1 MPKNSISKGYD
12 PGYYLRV
19 TAAGKEN
26 YYTSA
31 VAAGL
36 EPAGR
41 WAGRGLEALG
51 LEPGSVV
58 DPDTLRH
65 LFTKRWKP
73 GTKGAKA
80 VVLGRAPYKYDQV
93 KLDEKIEATTAE
105 LVAVEAKALGI
116 DPARVTA
123 RRRRELQFVA
133 KAKCSRDHVNFYD
146 YSFSVPKS
154 VSLLQAG
161 WTADADKARAAG
173 DLARAAECDAKA
185 EEIERAV
192 ITVAQSIVRMAE
204 QHVYVRT
211 GHHDSAGVG
220 QVQDTAGLT
229 AAIFPHHTARTA
241 AGEPCGDPQLHVH
254 ITFWAYAQPAPDAD
268 VSDPYLHR
276 SIAADGL
283 YQMRSH
289 YSAVAQLELEQRLQR
304 LGYAIVRRPD
314 GDFEVSGLHQEKLL
328 KAFSARSAEIAK
340 ELEPRRQEFR
350 DRFGREPAQVM
361 QRSMARDA
369 TMKTR
374 QSKDYAPDRALQLA
388 VWEAKYQKVAQ
399 RALDEIPQQA
409 TDAAHARSWAGFDA
423 VQRERCIALALATL
437 QKQRSTWNW
446 AHLSLELVKTLDILS
461 PGEVPPE
468 AVEDLVLG
476 MVREALSGGDVVLLK
491 PPPAVDMPGT
501 RHSGEPVWSRP
512 SEFSRWATVEHLLAE
527 GRLLDDA
534 ARPAEPVLSPER
546 AARAAGSTLER
557 MEAERARQAADTGA
571 GQEPGELSAD
581 GLSNDQAMAVYG
593 LLTSAKAVNVL
604 IGAAGTGK
612 SHVVGRLAK
621 ILQRETGRRVVGVTA
636 GQAQAE
642 VLKGEGLDDA
652 FNIADF
658 VGQLEG
664 TEERRG
670 HLPLHA
676 GDWLVVDE
684 ASAADRATLAELNE
698 IAKARGARMLLTGD
712 PEQSGSVGAGG
723 TMRAI
728 ASEHGFFE
736 LHQVL
741 RFREAWEGPASVRLR
756 AGDTTVIREYIERGR
771 VIEGTEE
778 EVTASLVKQY
788 TGSLVA
794 GRAAVLLTDA
804 NAGAEELAGM
814 VRDQLIGLGEVDGE
828 GPAVELADGNKA
840 SRGDLVRA
848 MKNAKGI
855 GPGGRR
861 LTNRDVLVIDRVAD
875 GYAEARRLIGLTPD
889 GQREYGP
896 QFTIPDR
903 YLGTETAL
911 AYGGNVWVAT
921 GRTVEDSY
929 DLRTDATSRKSL
941 YVALTRGTGRN
952 VVGAVTVRGTDDPL
966 IPGREPQPR
975 VVTAESLLT
984 ATVEREPDDL
994 TAAEYLRQQQEAE
1007 YSMPSLVGRWQAL
1020 TREDRFAAYDEI
1032 MRELIPGDAYKRLEM
1047 DPERGTLNRDLRAV
1061 ELAGGDGAAVLR
1073 EAIGQRDFTGAKSV
1087 AGVLHGRVTRLA
1099 GPVSHKALDGYAAA
1113 TPELDDPHAAEAAR
1127 ELARLADERTG
1138 ELGAQAAAEQP
1149 VWALNA
1155 LGDLPPDP
1163 VLRDEWVT
1171 AAGKVAAYRELASYK
1186 DPVNPVG
1193 PAPEAGAVERR
1204 AAWRAA
1210 ADAAGL
1216 SKEDQGIR
1224 ETSEMI
1230 LLARDREAVRLRGFA
1245 PADVTEER
1253 QVAELAKG
1261 SVVADARMAMAA
1273 ARNAQLESE
1282 AQALRDLAVSH
1293 QQLAD
1298 EVSVHAASLAER
1310 DELRRDWDAKYDAK
1324 LTRGAQGRGEL
1335 ERRREAG
1342 ELSDRRD
1349 VVEAWLDRD
1358 DSGKAEP
1365 ESADEPE
1372 VQEPRAA
1379 REPEADPEAG
1389 AEPAAGR
1396 EPGAEAQ
1403 PAETGHADP
1412 RAERAEH
1419 YRQVAE
1425 HRDQAVEHAGRAM
1438 IEEAKAA
1445 QARMDQRRAEETA
1458 ERDAPS
1464 AQPEAGA
1471 EADFE
1476 AGS

>member
-36 EPAGR
+36 EPTGR
-41 WAGRGLEALG
+41 WAGHGLAALG

-58 DPDTLRH
+58 DPDTLRN

-73 GTKGAKA
+73 GTSGRKA
-80 VVLGRAPYKYDQV
+80 VVLGRGAYKYDQA
-93 KLDEKIEATTAE
+93 KLEQKIEAKTAE

-123 RRRRELQFVA
+123 KRRRELRFVA

-173 DLARAAECDAKA
+173 DLTRAADCEAKA

-192 ITVAQSIVRMAE
+192 MTVAQSIVHMAE

-229 AAIFPHHTARTA
+229 AAVFMHHTARTA
-241 AGEPCGDPQLHVH
+241 AGEPCGDPQLHAH
-254 ITFWAYAQPAPDAD
+254 ITFWAYAQPAAEIAE

-304 LGYAIVRRPD
+304 LGYALVRRPD
-314 GDFEVSGLHQEKLL
+314 GDFEVSGLHQEKVL

-340 ELEPRRQEFR
+340 ELEPKRQEFR

-388 VWEAKYQKVAQ
+388 VWEAKYQRVAL

-409 TDAAHARSWAGFDA
+409 IDAARARSWAGFDA
-423 VQRERCIALALATL
+423 VQRQRCIALALATL

-446 AHLSLELVKTLDILS
+446 AHLALEIVKTLDILS

-468 AVEDLVLG
+468 AVEGLVLD
-476 MVREALSGGDVVLLK
+476 MVREALSSGKVVLLK

-501 RHSGEPVWSRP
+501 RRSGEAVWSRP
-512 SEFSRWATVEHLLAE
+512 SEFSRYATVEHLLEE

-534 ARPAEPVLSPER
+534 GRAAEPVLSPER
-546 AARAAGSTLER
+546 AAAAAGSTLEQ
-557 MEAERARQAADTGA
+557 MEGERARQADDAGA
-571 GQEPGELSAD
+571 EEPAEDLSAD

-593 LLTSAKAVNVL
+593 LLTSPKAVNVL

-621 ILQRETGRRVVGVTA
+621 ILQRETGGRVVGVTA
-636 GQAQAE
+636 GQNAAE
-642 VLKGEGLDDA
+642 VLKDEGLADA

-658 VGQLEG
+658 LGYVEG
-664 TEERRG
+664 SEERRG

-684 ASAADRATLAELNE
+684 ASAVDKATLAELNE
-698 IAKARGARMLLTGD
+698 VAKARGARVLLTGD

-728 ASEHGFFE
+728 ADEHGSFE
-736 LHQVL
+736 LHQVM
-741 RFREAWEGPASVRLR
+741 RFREAWEGPASLRLR
-756 AGDTTVIREYIERGR
+756 AGDGTAIREYIERGR

-778 EVTASLVKQY
+778 EVKAELVKQY

-794 GRAAVLLTDA
+794 GRAAVLVTDA
-804 NAGAEELAGM
+804 NAGAEELAGL
-814 VRDQLIGLGEVDGE
+814 VRDQLVELGEVDAE
-828 GPAVELADGNKA
+828 GPTVTLADGNQA

-855 GPGGRR
+855 GPGGRP

-875 GYAEARRLIGLTPD
+875 GYAEARRLIGLTPE

-896 QFTIPDR
+896 QFTIPAR

-941 YVALTRGTGRN
+941 YVALTRGWGRN

-984 ATVEREPDDL
+984 ATIEREPDDL

-1020 TREDRFAAYDEI
+1020 TRADRFAAYDEI
-1032 MRELIPGDAYKRLEM
+1032 MRELIPEKEYKQLDTDR
-1047 DPERGTLNRDLRAV
+1047 ERGTLERSLRAV
-1061 ELAGGDGAAVLR
+1061 ELAGGDGAAILR

-1099 GPVSHKALDGYAAA
+1099 GPVSHKALGGYAAA
-1113 TPELDDPHAAEAAR
+1113 TPELDDPQAAEAAR

-1138 ELGAQAAAEQP
+1138 ELGAQAAAERP

-1155 LGDLPPDP
+1155 LGELPPDP
-1163 VLRDEWVT
+1163 VLRDEWVA
-1171 AAGKVAAYRELASYK
+1171 AAGKVAAWRELASYN

-1210 ADAAGL
+1210 ADAAGM

-1230 LLARDREAVRLRGFA
+1230 LLARDRTAVRLRGFA
-1245 PADVTEER
+1245 PPDVTEER
-1253 QVAELAKG
+1253 QATELAKG
-1261 SVVADARMAMAA
+1261 SVVAEARMAAAA

-1282 AQALRDLAVSH
+1282 AQALRELAASH
-1293 QQLAD
+1293 KQLAD
-1298 EVSVHAASLAER
+1298 EVNVRAAWLAEQ
-1310 DELRRDWDAKYDAK
+1310 DEHRREWDAENDAK
-1324 LTRGAQGRGEL
+1324 LTGGAQARAEL
-1335 ERRREAG
+1335 GRRREAG
-1342 ELSDRRD
+1342 ELVDELD
-1349 VVEAWLDRD
+1349 VVKAWLDRG

-1365 ESADEPE
+1365 APRADEPE
-1372 VQEPRAA
+1372 VQEAEAAADREAEPEAAGEAQADRDEHYRKVADHRAQAVEQPGRATIEAA
-1379 REPEADPEAG
+1379 REAQARIDRRRAEAESAERDVPTAQAEVEAG
-1389 AEPAAGR
+1389 A
-1396 EPGAEAQ
+1396 
-1403 PAETGHADP
+1403 D
-1412 RAERAEH
+1412 
-1419 YRQVAE
+1419 
-1425 HRDQAVEHAGRAM
+1425 
-1438 IEEAKAA
+1438 I
-1445 QARMDQRRAEETA
+1445 
-1458 ERDAPS
+1458 
-1464 AQPEAGA
+1464 
-1471 EADFE
+1471 E